1 MGLPYSDFVLNI
13 QPDDYQQ
20 LNNKIQYFLDNP
32 ARLRHMQVLLCSCT
46 LLLPVCSSCIMQLWD
61 LCQLGGCGGSFIIQ
75 PSDLYRQEAAEAQA
89 QSCIMAN
96 SIYGKVDKACQT
108 CCMLNEHRLTSIKL
122 LTCGLVR

>member
-32 ARLRHMQVLLCSCT
+32 AKLRHMQVLLCSC
-46 LLLPVCSSCIMQLWD
+46 LLLFASCS
-61 LCQLGGCGGSFIIQ
+61 SFIIQ